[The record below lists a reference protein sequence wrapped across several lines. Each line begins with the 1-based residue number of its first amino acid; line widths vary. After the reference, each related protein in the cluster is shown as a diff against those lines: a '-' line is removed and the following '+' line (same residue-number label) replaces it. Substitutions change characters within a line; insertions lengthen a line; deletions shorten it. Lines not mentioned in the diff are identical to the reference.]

1 VQSKR
6 ERYLLRTRRCR
17 ATRYQLVAVA
27 WAAAAVTL
35 AAASAKADDTIKNLA
50 AIKPVMACSSLVG
63 LNLSGISGAVGG
75 TITIKSATIVPAG
88 GSNPAE
94 YCAVTGNIGPGTN
107 TIVMRLPTQGWTQ
120 RYVQTGCG
128 GLCGSA
134 NINYGQSLGCIP
146 VTNGQAASATTDMG
160 GPGAPTRFYQAPQA
174 QIDFAYRGMHV
185 TAEVAKAIITKFYG
199 RKPLYSYFTGCSDG
213 GREALMEA
221 QRYPN
226 DFDGIAAGAP
236 ANNLIVQNTYHHA
249 WRVLANQATWG
260 DFNSFNLLS
269 TNLSYVHSKVV
280 KACDAQDGVV
290 DGVID
295 DPRACNF
302 DTNTLVCAK
311 NGNEA
316 GCLTQAQADS
326 VRKLHDGAVTP
337 DGDLLEPHISTEW
350 GSELDWTIFV
360 PNAQGQVPPANMFVT
375 GFAGYLVWFN
385 TYYPN
390 FQMTD
395 LKFTVPGFKNT
406 VQTSVYLSAENP
418 DLRGFAASGGKL
430 LLYHG
435 WADQHISPQGTL
447 KYWKTLNEVMG
458 DDVVER
464 FARFYLFP
472 GMAHCGGG
480 TGPNQF
486 DVLTPLMSWVELGT
500 RPHEIVASLF
510 DSSNNV
516 TRTRPVFPYPTV
528 ARYSGKGSTDVAAN
542 FIPYAPRHEPHVG
555 LGFVGNYLFSPGYPQ
570 EDCRANGT
578 TLVCYDTRP
587 FHDVER

>member
-1 VQSKR
+1 
-6 ERYLLRTRRCR
+6 
-17 ATRYQLVAVA
+17 
-27 WAAAAVTL
+27 
-35 AAASAKADDTIKNLA
+35 
-50 AIKPVMACSSLVG
+50 M
-63 LNLSGISGAVGG
+63 
-75 TITIKSATIVPAG
+75 
-88 GSNPAE
+88 
-94 YCAVTGNIGPGTN
+94 
-107 TIVMRLPTQGWTQ
+107 
-120 RYVQTGCG
+120 
-128 GLCGSA
+128 CGSS
-134 NINYGQSLGCIP
+134 NINYGQSLGCLPI
-146 VTNGQAASATTDMG
+146 TNGQIASATTDMG

-185 TAEVAKAIITKFYG
+185 TAEVAKFVIGKFYG
-199 RKPLYSYFTGCSDG
+199 KPALYSYFSGCSDG

-249 WRVLANQATWG
+249 WRVLANQATQG
-260 DFNSFNLLS
+260 NFNSFNLLAA
-269 TNLSYVHSKVV
+269 NLPYVHSKVV
-280 KACDAQDGVV
+280 AACDALDGVV

-302 DTNTLVCAK
+302 DTNTLVCSK
-311 NGNEA
+311 NANET

-326 VRKLHDGAVTP
+326 VRKLHDGAITP
-337 DGDLLEPHISTEW
+337 DGSRLEPHISTEW

-360 PNAQGQVPPANMFVT
+360 PNAQGQIPAANMFVT

-395 LKFTVPGFKNT
+395 LKFTVPGFNDT
-406 VQTSVYLSAENP
+406 VRTSVYLSAENP
-418 DLRGFAASGGKL
+418 DLGEFASHGGKL

-458 DDVVER
+458 DERVER

-486 DVLTPLMSWVELGT
+486 DVVTPLMSWVERGT
-500 RPHEIVASLF
+500 EPFSIVASLF

-516 TRTRPVFPYPTV
+516 TRTRPVFPYPKV
-528 ARYSGKGSTDVAAN
+528 ARYSGSGSTNVAAN
-542 FIPYAPRHEPHVG
+542 FRPFTPQHEPHVS
-555 LGFVGNYLFSPGYPQ
+555 LGFVGNYLFAPSYPQ
-570 EDCRANGT
+570 EECHAQGT
-578 TLVCYDTRP
+578 NLVCVKLRRVSDNDKGDDRG
-587 FHDVER
+587 D